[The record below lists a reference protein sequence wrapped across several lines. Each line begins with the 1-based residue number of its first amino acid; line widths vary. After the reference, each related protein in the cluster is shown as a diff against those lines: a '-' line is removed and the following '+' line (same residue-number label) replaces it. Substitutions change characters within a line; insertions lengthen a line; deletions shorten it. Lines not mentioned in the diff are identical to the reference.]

1 MIQRLCFSSCTQ
13 MKEPKKKTKFSSFFS
28 LFTNW
33 DNLTIL
39 IMGKKSCPSVLQTA
53 VQTQKQMWTIL
64 RNIVLQIN
72 NMINEKVNRTFHFYN
87 FKDNFSVIYL
97 QIKTVIYFFIS
108 FYFFISK
115 NIWIFHCNIFFTL
128 IWLFCIKF
136 FLIFLIYNFYII
148 KFKFVW
154 ICVF

>member
-13 MKEPKKKTKFSSFFS
+13 MKEPKIKTKFSSFFS

-72 NMINEKVNRTFHFYN
+72 NMINEKVKRTFHFYN
-87 FKDNFSVIYL
+87 FNVSYFSETLYESKLSYFSLNPFLYLFLFQKLSEYVIA
-97 QIKTVIYFFIS
+97 TS
-108 FYFFISK
+108 FSL
-115 NIWIFHCNIFFTL
+115 WS
-128 IWLFCIKF
+128 
-136 FLIFLIYNFYII
+136 YNFVLNFFFDIFDI
-148 KFKFVW
+148 QVLHN
-154 ICVF
+154 